1 MDELDAL
8 LARELFR
15 HDIVVDNAILTAKP
29 EPLTLAK
36 LKAAIE
42 SVQPPMLFVHP
53 RDYAEVSARKKGFA
67 TVEEWLADGTGILH
81 EIFTSSAVPEHTA
94 LYSKMPPRW
103 QRHLEESERDLED
116 L

>member
-42 SVQPPMLFVHP
+42 SVHP
-53 RDYAEVSARKKGFA
+53 RDYANAEVSARKKGFA